1 MSNSDRSL
9 DAGSILPVFHGYLI
23 VFYISQKRLRILDIN
38 GSFILT
44 IKLMIDINLRIRKF
58 SSFVTM
64 RAFCFLTVL
73 HVSAKLK
80 PVVIDNLT
88 IKLHFIQTAVSH
100 VNFLSFANKHDKSPI
115 IDR

>member
-1 MSNSDRSL
+1 
-9 DAGSILPVFHGYLI
+9 
-23 VFYISQKRLRILDIN
+23 
-38 GSFILT
+38 
-44 IKLMIDINLRIRKF
+44 MIDMNLRIRKF

-80 PVVIDNLT
+80 PVVVDNLA

-100 VNFLSFANKHDKSPI
+100 VNFSSFANKHDNKPI
-115 IDR
+115 GKAFKILRLFNYV